1 MRGLL
6 DTILQND
13 EYLQVSTYAI
23 VAAIVVTFVVNFAT
37 RKLKFAKYIP
47 GIILIFI
54 GIFSFFTVIED
65 LFNPD
70 NIEVLVIFVI
80 ACASGLISLLFAL
93 IIGIIQ
99 NDLS

>member
-6 DTILQND
+6 DMILQND
-13 EYLQVSTYAI
+13 EYLQLSTYAI

-47 GIILIFI
+47 GIILVFI

-70 NIEVLVIFVI
+70 NIEILVVFVI